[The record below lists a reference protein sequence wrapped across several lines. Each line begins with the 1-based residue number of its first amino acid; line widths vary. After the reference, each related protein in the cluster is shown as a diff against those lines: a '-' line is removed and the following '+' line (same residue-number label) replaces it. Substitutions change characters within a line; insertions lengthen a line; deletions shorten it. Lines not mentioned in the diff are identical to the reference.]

1 MRPRWAVSVSRR
13 DTGVWRSNTDDLDS
27 AKRPGAR
34 RGAKPTLPELVGA
47 VLAVLGAEALLL
59 RARPGPLGV
68 GLGGVDRGVGRR
80 RGRLVSTSLV
90 STSLARSRALLAA
103 VLSAAVVA
111 PVCGFAAEG
120 VRGALTNDTPSSHHY
135 FVVEEVFPTI
145 APDPNSGQAIGGVG
159 LLFSGDSVD
168 VVCVKDVKD
177 RLWAKLKD
185 GSWVP
190 GQAVQAEVAAEP
202 APYC

>member
-1 MRPRWAVSVSRR
+1 MAQQHRRPRQREASRR
-13 DTGVWRSNTDDLDS
+13 
-27 AKRPGAR
+27 AP
-34 RGAKPTLPELVGA
+34 GAKPTLPELVGA

-59 RARPGPLGV
+59 GLVQDHSAWASAALIAGSVAVVVAWFLLRWFLPRWHAPAR
-68 GLGGVDRGVGRR
+68 
-80 RGRLVSTSLV
+80 
-90 STSLARSRALLAA
+90 LLAA